1 MGVASLPRTE
11 IDIPGLTGVGNAV
24 AGVAARMEHTAR
36 DIEGWSYQ
44 GRHAFEGSMVCSS
57 TMGSAADAWARE
69 IREMAGEVRRFGEDL
84 KRTAADYQAYDDLTA
99 QQVRQ
104 IY

>member
-1 MGVASLPRTE
+1 MGVAGLPETE
-11 IDIPGLTGVGNAV
+11 IDVPGLTGVGNAV
-24 AGVAARMEHTAR
+24 AGVAARMTGTAR
-36 DIEGWSYQ
+36 DIEGWAYQ
-44 GRHAFEGSMVCSS
+44 GRHAFEGSVVCSS
-57 TMGSAADAWARE
+57 GMSSAASTWARE
-69 IREMAGEVRRFGEDL
+69 IQEMAGEVRRFGEDL